1 MTDHRSHYV
10 KNLFLPCL
18 IFSVVTGVLSALI
31 ISVFQTAAEQ
41 VIHLSKNIYAS
52 VREDPIWLICLV
64 LGVAAIGSA
73 SSLIISASKSCRG
86 GGIPTSI
93 AAIRGITGFN
103 WIASVFLLPISA
115 LLSFL
120 CGIPLGTEGP
130 CVQLGTGVGNMTDY
144 NVGADKG
151 GAVEMFE
158 DFDIDYN
165 QEKYLI
171 ETRCSGA
178 LTKPY
183 SAIALELHKAST

>member
-41 VIHLSKNIYAS
+41 VIHLSKYIYAS

-73 SSLIISASKSCRG
+73 SSLIISVSKSCRG

-103 WIASVFLLPISA
+103 WIASVFFASHICSA
-115 LLSFL
+115 F
-120 CGIPLGTEGP
+120 
-130 CVQLGTGVGNMTDY
+130 VFVRN
-144 NVGADKG
+144 
-151 GAVEMFE
+151 
-158 DFDIDYN
+158 
-165 QEKYLI
+165 
-171 ETRCSGA
+171 
-178 LTKPY
+178 
-183 SAIALELHKAST
+183 SAWN